1 MELGA
6 EKEYVGISAIYQ
18 LLGNGVQVVSGSL
31 FYIFAA
37 RIFPPSDLGVIA
49 LFIAIVGLFG
59 IVFTVGL
66 NSAITHFISSN
77 LNSKVYSPGKTLFRI
92 LVLGILLAFAGLLVV
107 YAFSGYISIIFFH
120 ATSYTFYIKLL
131 SIVLFGNIIFSILNG
146 AIIGFEKF
154 KISAL
159 ISVVIWVIYYF
170 GALTLAYIDR
180 SLIDIIYGW
189 ILGLALGIL
198 IDFVYL
204 LAILARGYMR
214 KHHRTVGSRS
224 IFVYAIPVLLSS
236 IIGYGASYTDRFV
249 VAYLLNTYYLG
260 IYNFT
265 LLIFSG
271 ISFIAIPF
279 NNITL
284 PKFSEFFGN
293 DQRSFIKSNVGASSL
308 LLTYFYTPVALGIAA
323 LSPIVL
329 YYIAGPAYVSGQYA
343 LIVVM
348 LVPTLFISQN
358 LLIQAI
364 SSVRKTSFF
373 LYSSLGSLVANVV
386 FSFLL
391 IPYFG
396 LIGAAFGF
404 SSVYVVSFIILYRL
418 AKKEDLVQYNISGTM
433 KIWASSI
440 LMFIIVYLALHF
452 MVEKYGYSLFILPF
466 LILVGALIYTVVAS
480 RLRVFSKEEREFI
493 LSMFPDRLNSIK
505 RVISF
510 LVLGSNK

>member
-18 LLGNGVQVVSGSL
+18 FLGNGVQVVSGSL

-77 LNSKVYSPGKTLFRI
+77 LNSKVYSPGRTLFRI

-120 ATSYTFYIKLL
+120 STSYTFYINLL

-146 AIIGFEKF
+146 AILGFQKF
-154 KISAL
+154 RMSAM
-159 ISVVIWVIYYF
+159 ISVIIWVIYYF
-170 GALTLAYIDR
+170 GALFLAYIDR

-198 IDFVYL
+198 IDFLYL
-204 LAILARGYMR
+204 LTILARGYMR
-214 KHHRTVGSRS
+214 RHHRTVGSRS

-265 LLIFSG
+265 LLIFSAVG
-271 ISFIAIPF
+271 FITIPF

-284 PKFSEFFGN
+284 PKFSELFGGN
-293 DQRSFIKSNVGASSL
+293 QRSLIKKNVDASSL

-348 LVPTLFISQN
+348 FIPTMSISQN
-358 LLIQAI
+358 PLIQAI

-373 LYSSLGSLVANVV
+373 LLSSLGAFSSNVIL
-386 FSFLL
+386 SFLL

-404 SSVYVVSFIILYRL
+404 SSVYITSFIIIYKM
-418 AKKEDLVQYNISGTM
+418 AKKEDLVQFNLLGIL

-440 LMFIIVYLALHF
+440 LMFITVYLTLHF
-452 MVEKYGYSLFILPF
+452 LVERYSYSLFILPT
-466 LILVGALIYTVVAS
+466 LMLLGALIFVAISS
-480 RLRVFSKEEREFI
+480 RLKVFSIEEKELI
-493 LSMFPDRLNSIK
+493 LSFFPNRLN
-505 RVISF
+505 F
-510 LVLGSNK
+510 LKKIIGFIILGNQK

>member
-1 MELGA
+1 M
-6 EKEYVGISAIYQ
+6 
-18 LLGNGVQVVSGSL
+18 
-31 FYIFAA
+31 
-37 RIFPPSDLGVIA
+37 
-49 LFIAIVGLFG
+49 
-59 IVFTVGL
+59 
-66 NSAITHFISSN
+66 
-77 LNSKVYSPGKTLFRI
+77 
-92 LVLGILLAFAGLLVV
+92 
-107 YAFSGYISIIFFH
+107 
-120 ATSYTFYIKLL
+120 
-131 SIVLFGNIIFSILNG
+131 
-146 AIIGFEKF
+146 
-154 KISAL
+154 
-159 ISVVIWVIYYF
+159 ISVIIWVIYYF

-373 LYSSLGSLVANVV
+373 LYSSLGSLVANVI

-418 AKKEDLVQYNISGTM
+418 ARKEDLVQYNISGTM

-440 LMFIIVYLALHF
+440 LMFLIVYFALHF
-452 MVEKYGYSLFILPF
+452 LIEKYGYSLFILPF
-466 LILVGALIYTVVAS
+466 LILAGALIYTVVAS
-480 RLRVFSKEEREFI
+480 RLKVFSKEEREFI
-493 LSMFPDRLNSIK
+493 LSMFPDRLNYIK
-505 RVISF
+505 KVISF